1 MSLLKR
7 TYSVLEITLIL
18 IGVIILVG
26 VIALFPQIFSS
37 HELLFQ
43 IIAVV
48 LSVVFTAIVT
58 TSLLNGQTEA
68 DLKLQKQSKV
78 FERKLEIYQQFLDK
92 VRTVIED
99 GNITRE
105 EANDLQFSLSN
116 IAIHTDSKDIL
127 AVIENVKTIIEH
139 ADFQYKSEQSKGDE
153 IPKALVE
160 IVSILRKDLYSD
172 KDIIDDKDKEA
183 IKDAF
188 SDLVKGFD
196 DQVEKEVKD
205 TSESINFD
213 ALIVNAGMLRK
224 EILTKLSPQWKCE
237 IVNTAPDSRDPISF
251 IFDKGNRNALSFY
264 LYGEGAYYWQIHID
278 VPEIHRRAVYS
289 PFQARFGGRQNK
301 FSWWCYLSEK
311 FRGKQDFVSALAA
324 DDPSFRTYIVE
335 QAVQLVSYLES
346 FLSLYNTACAPLAGK
361 DGRYNGWMV
370 TPAFSYQSI
379 AFDKE
384 DEGKTYFDVTL
395 KSDGTYSL
403 VLHNRNS
410 NEEQLKALALRM
422 NITEDEYQKGRE
434 FIDRQFKFIYK
445 DGIPEQ
451 RVHAEI
457 DSLIDRLKAAGV

>member
-160 IVSILRKDLYSD
+160 IVSILRKDLY
-172 KDIIDDKDKEA
+172 KDVIDEKDKEA
-183 IKDAF
+183 IKGAF
-188 SDLVKGFD
+188 TELVKGFD
-196 DQVEKEVKD
+196 DQVENEVEE
-205 TSESINFD
+205 TSESVSAD
-213 ALIVNAGMLRK
+213 TLLVNAEMLRK
-224 EILTKLSPQWKCE
+224 EILSKLSPQWRCE

-251 IFDKGNRNALSFY
+251 VFDKGDRNALSFY

-289 PFQARFGGRQNK
+289 PFQTRFGGRQNK

-311 FRGKQDFVSALAA
+311 YRGKQAFVSALATDEPTFKA
-324 DDPSFRTYIVE
+324 YIVE

-403 VLHNRNS
+403 VLHNRNG
-410 NEEQLKALALRM
+410 NEEQLKALVLRM
-422 NITEDEYQKGRE
+422 GITEEEYQKGRD
-434 FIDRQFKFIYK
+434 FIDRQFKFIYE

-451 RVHAEI
+451 QVHAEI